1 MHISLITII
10 LLVFA
15 FTVWF
20 FFLGK
25 ISRSGNSPGMIDS
38 KLTQCPEKR
47 NCVCSEYPQDPRH
60 FINPILLPENTGVFT
75 LASLKTTLQDMGGV
89 IRKEQE
95 NYLAAT
101 FSSKIFGFIDDLEIR
116 IVPEERLIH
125 VRSGSRVGDSD
136 LGVNR
141 KRVELL
147 RSKLLNQVK
156 KE

>member
-10 LLVFA
+10 ILVVV

-20 FFLGK
+20 VFLGK
-25 ISRSGNSPGMIDS
+25 ISRSGNSPGMIDG
-38 KLTQCPEKR
+38 KLTQCPPKR
-47 NCVCSEYPQDPRH
+47 NCVCSEYPQDTRH
-60 FINPILLPENTGVFT
+60 FVKPIPLTENTGIFT
-75 LASLKTTLQDMGGV
+75 LASLKATLQDMGGV
-89 IRKEQE
+89 IRQEQK

-101 FSSKIFGFIDDLEIR
+101 FSSKIFGFVDDLEIR
-116 IVPEERLIH
+116 FNPEEQLIH

-141 KRVELL
+141 KRIELL

>member
-1 MHISLITII
+1 
-10 LLVFA
+10 
-15 FTVWF
+15 
-20 FFLGK
+20 
-25 ISRSGNSPGMIDS
+25 MIDG
-38 KLTQCPEKR
+38 KLAQCPAKR
-47 NCVCSEYPQDPRH
+47 NCVCSEYPQDTRH
-60 FINPILLPENTGVFT
+60 FVEPIPMTANTGIFT

-89 IRKEQE
+89 IRQEQE

-101 FSSKIFGFIDDLEIR
+101 FSSNIFGFVDDLEIR
-116 IVPEERLIH
+116 VNPEEQLMH

>member
-1 MHISLITII
+1 MT
-10 LLVFA
+10 A
-15 FTVWF
+15 
-20 FFLGK
+20 
-25 ISRSGNSPGMIDS
+25 
-38 KLTQCPEKR
+38 
-47 NCVCSEYPQDPRH
+47 
-60 FINPILLPENTGVFT
+60 NTGIFT

-89 IRKEQE
+89 IRQEQE

-101 FSSKIFGFIDDLEIR
+101 FSSNIFGFVDDLEIR
-116 IVPEERLIH
+116 VNPEEQLMH